1 MSHYEKLYSY
11 YQNCYSPGAFG
22 ELGPRVPC
30 CKGSL
35 GSGFSFTTK
44 SCRVKVYHFTKR
56 TKKQL
61 PVHVLLSFLER
72 TKQHLPVYILFSFLE
87 RTKQSLAFSC
97 SPFIYERTKETFACS
112 CSPIISRRRK
122 KSKKHLPVQVKI
134 SHLNKTLLVHVKIS
148 HFKKRTKESL
158 ACSCSPPLP
167 DPSSGSFASAQLDP
181 SEEFQSEIPV
191 QRERGL
197 FGKNQFS
204 DISFYWPHD
213 QE

>member
-1 MSHYEKLYSY
+1 MQGIIRERVFVYNQILQSQSIPFYEKNKKTIASS
-11 YQNCYSPGAFG
+11 CSPIIF
-22 ELGPRVPC
+22 R
-30 CKGSL
+30 
-35 GSGFSFTTK
+35 K
-44 SCRVKVYHFTKR
+44 SQTNTY
-56 TKKQL
+56 L
-61 PVHVLLSFLER
+61 
-72 TKQHLPVYILFSFLE
+72 LE